1 MSAASLADLAAIVER
16 DLRLIDYPNT
26 PWVPSHPRGDVLDV
40 LIVGGGQGGLAV
52 ASKLLREQ
60 ILNIRVVDES
70 KPGAEG
76 VWTRYARMKTLRTP
90 KHIGGPDLG
99 VPSLTF
105 QCWYEAQH
113 GAEAFAA
120 IKYIPRELW
129 QAYLG
134 WFAATL
140 RIPVHN
146 ETRFLGVRPD
156 GDLLVSRVR
165 TSEGE
170 REILSRK
177 LVLAGGIETSGGWWM
192 PPEIAALPQERRAH
206 SADPIDFERLRGKRV
221 VVIGAGASAFDN
233 AGTALEHGAQVT
245 MLCRRTDLQRI
256 QPYKVLAFPGFLQHF
271 GTLPDADRWRTMGY
285 LLTVREAL
293 TAETWQRATRHDGFT
308 LVTGA
313 PILSAAVLPDHS
325 VRLETGQGTI
335 DADFVICGTGF
346 DMDLALRPELEG
358 VAEHVATWADR
369 FVPPL
374 GEENARLGRYP
385 YLDEGMAFVEKVPGS
400 TPWVRNIHCFNF
412 GATMSFGPSG
422 SSISAMKYAAPR
434 VASAITGSLFRAD
447 FPAHEAM
454 ITGYDTPEFDLTF
467 ARDEAAA
474 PASA

>member
-1 MSAASLADLAAIVER
+1 MSAASLQDLAAIVER

-26 PWVPSHPRGDVLDV
+26 PWVPPHPREDVLDV

-60 ILNIRVVDES
+60 VRNIRVIDEN
-70 KPGAEG
+70 PAGAEG
-76 VWTRYARMKTLRTP
+76 VWTRYARMHTLRTP

-105 QCWYEAQH
+105 QSWYEAQH

-134 WFAATL
+134 WFARTL
-140 RIPVHN
+140 AIPVAN
-146 ETRFLGVRPD
+146 DTRFLGVRPD
-156 GDLLVSRVR
+156 GDLLVSRVA
-165 TSEGE
+165 TPQGE
-170 REILSRK
+170 REIVSRK
-177 LVLAGGIETSGGWWM
+177 LVLAGGIETSGRWWM
-192 PPEIAALPQERRAH
+192 PPEIAALPADLRAH
-206 SADPIDFERLRGKRV
+206 TADPIDFERLRGKRV
-221 VVIGAGASAFDN
+221 AVIGAGASAFDN
-233 AGTALEHGAQVT
+233 AGTALEHGANVT
-245 MLCRRTDLQRI
+245 MLCRRADLQRI

-271 GTLPDADRWRTMGY
+271 GTLPDGDRWRAMNY

-293 TAETWQRATRHDGFT
+293 TMETWQRATRHDGFT
-308 LVTGA
+308 LLTGA
-313 PILSAAVLPDHS
+313 PILGASVQADGA
-325 VRLETGQGTI
+325 VRLETGQGPVE
-335 DADFVICGTGF
+335 ADFVICGTGF

-358 VAEHVATWADR
+358 VAEHVATWSDR
-369 FVPPL
+369 FAPP
-374 GEENARLGRYP
+374 GDEANARLGRYP
-385 YLDEGMAFVEKVPGS
+385 YLDEGMAFTEKSPGDA
-400 TPWVRNIHCFNF
+400 PWVRSIYCFNF

-434 VASAITGSLFRAD
+434 VASAIVGSLFRAD

-454 ITGYDTPEFDLTF
+454 ITGYDKPEFELVF
-467 ARDEAAA
+467 ARDVPPA